1 MRLAITKQRKEDL
14 VAIYSNQ
21 LANTDGFIIAHYNK
35 LSVGQSNNLRRKL
48 SDSGGTYMVTK
59 NTLFKIALKQNDWP
73 VPEELLTGMVGIVFG
88 NGNLPAVA
96 KSMQAFIKEAPD
108 NFQAIGGVLAGS
120 VFGAAQVQAIASL
133 PTMDEIRAQLAGLI
147 VTPASQ
153 IAGLLQS
160 ATSQV
165 VNVLQAYE
173 DQQNAA

>member
-1 MRLAITKQRKEDL
+1 MAITKQRKEDL

-35 LSVGQSNNLRRKL
+35 LSVAQANNLRKKL
-48 SDSGGTYMVTK
+48 ADSGGTYMVTK

-73 VPEELLTGMVGIVFG
+73 VPEELLSGMVGIVFG

-96 KSMQAFIKEAPD
+96 KSMQSFIKEAPD
-108 NFQAIGGVLAGS
+108 NFSAIGGVLAGS
-120 VFGAAQVQAIASL
+120 VFKASDVEAIANL
-133 PTMDEIRAQLAGLI
+133 PTIEEIRAQLAGLI

-153 IAGLLQS
+153 IAGLLQA
-160 ATSQV
+160 ATSQL

-173 DQQNAA
+173 DKQSDAA